1 MIGVIR
7 LTGIKVFAHHGVL
20 PGEQQSG
27 QEFIIDVAVEAD
39 VEQAAQDDRLTST
52 IDYGVLAASIQER
65 VAEERWN
72 LIERV
77 AGRVAELV
85 LEDTRVHAV
94 EVTVHKPGAPI
105 PVEFDDVSVS
115 LRRTR

>member
-1 MIGVIR
+1 MVGVIR
-7 LTGIKVFAHHGVL
+7 LTGIRVFAHHGVL
-20 PGEQQSG
+20 PEEQQTG
-27 QEFIIDVAVEAD
+27 QEFVIDVTIEAD
-39 VEQAAQDDRLTST
+39 VDQAAEDDRLTST
-52 IDYGVLAASIQER
+52 IDYGALATSIQKR
-65 VAEERWN
+65 VARERWN

-94 EVTVHKPGAPI
+94 EVTVHKPDAPI
-105 PVEFDDVSVS
+105 PIEFDDVSVS